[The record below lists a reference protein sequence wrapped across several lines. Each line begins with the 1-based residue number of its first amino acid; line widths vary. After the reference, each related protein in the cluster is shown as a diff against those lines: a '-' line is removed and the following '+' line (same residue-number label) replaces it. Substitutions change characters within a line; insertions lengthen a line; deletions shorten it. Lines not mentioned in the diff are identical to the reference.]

1 MIDQVTFRVDL
12 PLETAGRVW
21 LIRGRR
27 RTVSLLGQED
37 ENNVNFVSND
47 VEIVYTYRQPN
58 CNRDCCWG
66 AFP

>member
-47 VEIVYTYRQPN
+47 VEIVYT
-58 CNRDCCWG
+58 
-66 AFP
+66 